1 MLMNFTAIFVSA
13 LIPLMVGAIW
23 YHPKVMG
30 TLWMRLSGTTEEQI
44 RSGNMVVIFVVTY
57 LLSVLLAITMNYVVI
72 HQADV
77 YSILVDEPGFME
89 EGSELMIWL
98 NDFMDQYGNNF
109 RSFKHGAFHGVLQAV
124 FFALPVFGI
133 NALFERRP
141 WGYIWLH
148 LSYWVISLALMGGI
162 LCAWI

>member
-13 LIPLMVGAIW
+13 LIPLIVGAIW

-44 RSGNMVVIFVVTY
+44 RSGNMVVIFAVTY
-57 LLSVLLAITMNYVVI
+57 LLSVLLAISMNYVVI
-72 HQADV
+72 HQAHV
-77 YSILVDEPGFME
+77 YSILAEEPGFME
-89 EGSELMIWL
+89 EGSALMIWL

-109 RSFKHGAFHGVLQAV
+109 RTFKHGAFHGVLQAV
-124 FFALPVFGI
+124 FFALPIFGI
-133 NALFERRP
+133 NALFERRA

-148 LSYWVISLALMGGI
+148 LSYWVISLALMGGV